1 MENYQRK
8 RLQPLAYLVLGLALV
23 PLGIVPVTQIM
34 QPALSNS
41 RETVAKSTKTAHLSP
56 DITAHP
62 TTTTPVSATT
72 ATVTLEGMTL
82 DAPIHHSLAD
92 HSTKDNFLS

>member
-8 RLQPLAYLVLGLALV
+8 RLQPLALLVIGLTLS
-23 PLGIVPVTQIM
+23 PLGIAPVTQMM

-41 RETVAKSTKTAHLSP
+41 RKTEAKSTRTAHLSP

-62 TTTTPVSATT
+62 TTTTTTTPVPATA
-72 ATVTLEGMTL
+72 ATGTLEGMTL
-82 DAPIHHSLAD
+82 DAPIRRPGLLTESLA
-92 HSTKDNFLS
+92 

>member
-8 RLQPLAYLVLGLALV
+8 RLQPLALLVIGLTLS
-23 PLGIVPVTQIM
+23 PLGIAPVTQMM

-41 RETVAKSTKTAHLSP
+41 RKTEAKSTRTAHLSP

-62 TTTTPVSATT
+62 TTTTPVPATA
-72 ATVTLEGMTL
+72 ATGTLEGMTL
-82 DAPIHHSLAD
+82 DAPIRRPGLLTESLA
-92 HSTKDNFLS
+92 

>member
-8 RLQPLAYLVLGLALV
+8 RLQPLALLVIGLALS
-23 PLGIVPVTQIM
+23 PLGIAPVTQMM

-41 RETVAKSTKTAHLSP
+41 REAEAKSTRTAHLSP

-62 TTTTPVSATT
+62 TTTTTTPVPATA
-72 ATVTLEGMTL
+72 ATGTLEGMTL
-82 DAPIHHSLAD
+82 DAPIRRPGLLTESLA
-92 HSTKDNFLS
+92 